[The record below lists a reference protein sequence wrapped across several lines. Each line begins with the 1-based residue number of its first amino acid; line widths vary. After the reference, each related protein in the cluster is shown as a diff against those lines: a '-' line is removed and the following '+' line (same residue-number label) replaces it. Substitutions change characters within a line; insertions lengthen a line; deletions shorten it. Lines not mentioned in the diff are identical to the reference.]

1 MKTTV
6 KVKLKLTAKQISAL
20 VYAFDQ
26 ASKAPVKGRI
36 AKVSKSVM
44 DKVVLKFKTKQLQV
58 NQVTDLFNAKDK
70 HDFSLELVEAHFL
83 EQYLVSMS
91 NYPMCEYDKNVI
103 NQISATINQQLA

>member
-1 MKTTV
+1 M

-36 AKVSKSVM
+36 AKVAKSVL
-44 DKVVLKFKTKQLQV
+44 DQVVVKVKTKQLHVQLKT
-58 NQVTDLFNAKDK
+58 NHFNDKDK
-70 HDFSLELVEAHFL
+70 FPFSLELVEAHFL
-83 EQYLVSMS
+83 EQYLVSMGDF
-91 NYPMCEYDKNVI
+91 PMCEYDKNAI